1 MLQTI
6 GQDFTTKITLNLLP
20 GFVLPRGIYQMEIQ
34 YITDTG
40 GNITMH
46 HISQNMM
53 TGTANDYEVIV
64 GRDVR
69 SIEFRMHCHNSFP
82 SRPLIYYRYQMR
94 IDRLI
99 LLNLAVKLLDIKTN

>member
-1 MLQTI
+1 MNTI
-6 GQDFTTKITLNLLP
+6 NHIGEDFTTKVKLNMLP

-34 YITDTG
+34 YLTELG

-46 HISQNMM
+46 HMHQNMM
-53 TGTANDYEVIV
+53 RETEFETIV

-69 SIEFRMHCHNSFP
+69 HVDVRIHCHNSFP
-82 SRPLIYYRYQMR
+82 TNPLIAYHYQMR

-99 LLNLAVKLLDIKTN
+99 LLNLAVKLLRKS